1 MSRTSTN
8 SENQTHLSTQQSNVS
23 SSNRTPTPLKKYDT
37 STDSKGPK
45 SNKTSPTKTTKE
57 ISNYPKSTNKKQKTN
72 WKTPASTK
80 GNKPG

>member
-8 SENQTHLSTQQSNVS
+8 SENQMHLSTQQSNDS
-23 SSNRTPTPLKKYDT
+23 SSNRTLTPSKKYDT

-57 ISNYPKSTNKKQKTN
+57 ISNYPKSTNKKHKNT